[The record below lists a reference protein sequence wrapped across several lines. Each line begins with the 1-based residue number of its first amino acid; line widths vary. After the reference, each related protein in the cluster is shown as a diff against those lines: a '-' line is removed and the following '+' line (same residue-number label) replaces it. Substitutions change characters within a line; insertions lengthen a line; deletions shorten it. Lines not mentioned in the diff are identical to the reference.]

1 MSNGL
6 IFESFE
12 ETIGVN
18 VINADNSCTNDVGD
32 PTATTVAKLINYVT
46 DVKSILV
53 KLDEQTDTLSYLND
67 LNADI
72 VGKGLMSK
80 AKAKLIDEAHPDLDF
95 SRQFKPMVT
104 QKIVLVNE
112 LFLVDIDETI
122 ELTKQFYMYRH
133 NCMYC
138 CDPIPYLHQD
148 TAVLD
153 FFGISKVFS
162 PDTIKVIAENNSKLT
177 CYVNKFCNIL
187 EKLKD

>member
-1 MSNGL
+1 MIPL
-6 IFESFE
+6 LL
-12 ETIGVN
+12 
-18 VINADNSCTNDVGD
+18 
-32 PTATTVAKLINYVT
+32 AKLDTECAQFVAELVNQGNQ
-46 DVKSILV
+46 KSKLV
-53 KLDEQTDTLSYLND
+53 SLAL
-67 LNADI
+67 
-72 VGKGLMSK
+72 
-80 AKAKLIDEAHPDLDF
+80 AKAISSQLPVPVEFLDHPDLDF
-95 SRQFKPMVT
+95 SRQFKPMVS